1 MTSHLANYPNQP
13 TSSEEMLDAL
23 QRDAFGYFLHE
34 TNPVNGL
41 VVDKTQ
47 PDAPASIAAVGF
59 ALAVY
64 PVGVERSWMTRAEAA
79 ERTLAVLR
87 FFWNSQQGM
96 APDATGY

>member
-1 MTSHLANYPNQP
+1 MMSHLANYPDQP
-13 TSSEEMLDAL
+13 ASNEEMLEAL

-41 VVDKTQ
+41 VSDKTQ

-64 PVGVERSWMTRAEAA
+64 PVGVERSWMTRAEAV
-79 ERTLAVLR
+79 ERTLTVLR
-87 FFWNSQQGM
+87 FFRTSPQGTE
-96 APDATGY
+96 PDATG

>member
-13 TSSEEMLDAL
+13 ASSDEMLGAL

-34 TNPVNGL
+34 TNPAKGL

-47 PDAPASIAAVGF
+47 PGAPASIAAVGF

-64 PVGVERSWMTRAEAA
+64 PLTKESYSAAWTSTYEWKEIYGHEFLYGSSRA
-79 ERTLAVLR
+79 LA
-87 FFWNSQQGM
+87 
-96 APDATGY
+96 